1 MILWQW
7 INQSYNAVFNYCNRN
22 TSTESNNADILKA
35 YCSATIVSVGVALAG
50 NKLVAKCGG
59 GGLLGK
65 VGSFASSHV
74 VHPLVR
80 RGVRWRRERVPDA
93 FQGDARGYH
102 GDGQG
107 GQPAGRKQEGG
118 NEGCEPDG
126 TDACHSADAWWERR
140 GAMSRSASAA
150 SLHHRRT
157 EGDQVRP
164 CRQVGQHHHAAG

>member
-65 VGSFASSHV
+65 VGSFPFTNLSAFPGS
-74 VHPLVR
+74 LWRVR
-80 RGVRWRRERVPDA
+80 A
-93 FQGDARGYH
+93 
-102 GDGQG
+102 
-107 GQPAGRKQEGG
+107 
-118 NEGCEPDG
+118 
-126 TDACHSADAWWERR
+126 
-140 GAMSRSASAA
+140 
-150 SLHHRRT
+150 LRT
-157 EGDQVRP
+157 
-164 CRQVGQHHHAAG
+164 CT

>member
-65 VGSFASSHV
+65 VGS
-74 VHPLVR
+74 L
-80 RGVRWRRERVPDA
+80 
-93 FQGDARGYH
+93 GD
-102 GDGQG
+102 
-107 GQPAGRKQEGG
+107 
-118 NEGCEPDG
+118 CE
-126 TDACHSADAWWERR
+126 
-140 GAMSRSASAA
+140 RSAFLGSPWRAPV
-150 SLHHRRT
+150 LRT
-157 EGDQVRP
+157 
-164 CRQVGQHHHAAG
+164 CI